1 MNFGTYLA
9 RSARFWPDRPAVL
22 FRDGALSYRALEA
35 RSNQLAHALRRL
47 GLQRG
52 DRVAIVSPNRP
63 EIVELECALYKLGLV
78 KVALNARL
86 APAEL
91 ADAFANAE
99 PAACIAGPE
108 HRPVVRDAAPALPGL
123 KHLIALDPAA
133 GGAGGWADYEALLAA
148 EPATP
153 LREPMREDELA
164 VLHYTSGSTGK
175 LKAAMQTVGN
185 RFASLRKVIMGRMQA
200 GPGDVLM
207 LCGPITHASGMF
219 IQPML
224 FQGATVLLMERFA
237 PAEILQGIE
246 RHRVT
251 MAFFVPAMI
260 HALLAEPTLKQRDLS
275 SLRLVSYGAAPMS
288 PARIREAWEAF
299 GPVLAQGYGAAE
311 TTGGVVGLSIADHAR
326 AMAGERP
333 ELLYACGR
341 ALGEADVQVLDD
353 AGQPVQGDDI
363 GEICVRGPD
372 VFAGY
377 WRAPE
382 LTREVLGEDGWLR
395 TGDLARVDAEGYIH
409 IVDRRKEM
417 LVSGG
422 FNVYP
427 REVESVLAQHPA
439 VYEACVIGVPDEHW
453 GEAVKAVVVLREG
466 EADAQPSAE
475 ALMAFCASR
484 LAGFKRPKSIDFV
497 AQLPR
502 NGNGKL
508 SRKDVREPYWQGRQR
523 RVN

>member
-1 MNFGTYLA
+1 MNFGIYLA
-9 RSARFWPDRPAVL
+9 RSARFWPERPAVL
-22 FRDGALSYRALEA
+22 FGSQVLTYRALEA
-35 RSNQLAHALRRL
+35 RSNQLAHALRAQ

-63 EIVELECALYKLGLV
+63 EIVEMECAFYKLGLV

-91 ADAFANAE
+91 ADALANAE
-99 PAACIAGPE
+99 PAACIAGPQ
-108 HRPVVRDAAPALPGL
+108 HRTMVQAAAEAVPGL
-123 KHLIALDPAA
+123 RRFVALD
-133 GGAGGWADYEALLAA
+133 GGAQADGWADYEALLAA
-148 EPATP
+148 QPATP
-153 LREPMREDELA
+153 LREEMRPEELA

-185 RFASLRKVIMGRMQA
+185 RFTSLRKVVMGRMQA

-224 FQGATVLLMERFA
+224 FQGATVLLMDRFQ
-237 PAEILQGIE
+237 PAEILRAIE
-246 RHRVT
+246 QQRVT

-260 HALLAEPTLKQRDLS
+260 HALLAEPTLRERDLS
-275 SLRLVSYGAAPMS
+275 SLRLLSYGAAPMS
-288 PARIREAWEAF
+288 PARIREAWAAF

-326 AMAGERP
+326 AISGERP

-341 ALGEADVQVLDD
+341 ALGESDVQVLDE
-353 AGQPVQGDDI
+353 AGQPVQGDAI

-377 WRAPE
+377 WRAPA
-382 LTREVLGEDGWLR
+382 LTQEVLGEDGWLR
-395 TGDLARVDAEGYIH
+395 TGDLARVDEEGYIH
-409 IVDRRKEM
+409 IVDRKKEM

-439 VYEACVIGVPDEHW
+439 VYEACVIGVPDAHW
-453 GEAVKAVVVLREG
+453 GEAVKAVVVLRDG
-466 EADAQPSAE
+466 QSADAQ
-475 ALMAFCASR
+475 ALMDFCEGR
-484 LAGFKRPKSIDFV
+484 MAGFKRPRSIDFV
-497 AQLPR
+497 TALPR
-502 NGNGKL
+502 NSNGKL
-508 SRKDVREPYWQGRQR
+508 SRKDVREPYWQGQQR

>member
-1 MNFGTYLA
+1 MMNFGTYLA
-9 RSARFWPDRPAVL
+9 RSARFWPERPAVL
-22 FRDGALSYRALEA
+22 FGAGVLTYRALEE
-35 RSNQLAHALRRL
+35 RSNRLAHALRGL

-63 EIVELECALYKLGLV
+63 EIVELECAFYKLGLV

-91 ADAFANAE
+91 ADALANAE
-99 PAACIAGPE
+99 PAACIAGPQ
-108 HRPVVRDAAPALPGL
+108 HRAMVQDIAEAVPGL
-123 KHLIALDPAA
+123 RRFIALD
-133 GGAGGWADYEALLAA
+133 GAGRPEGWADYEALLADQ
-148 EPATP
+148 PATP
-153 LREPMREDELA
+153 LREPMRPDELA

-224 FQGATVLLMERFA
+224 FQGATVLLMDRFQ
-237 PAEILQGIE
+237 PAEILQAIE

-260 HALLAEPTLKQRDLS
+260 HALLAEPTLKRHDLS
-275 SLRLVSYGAAPMS
+275 SLRLLSYGAAPMS
-288 PARIREAWEAF
+288 PSRIREAWDAF

-326 AMAGERP
+326 AIAGDRP

-341 ALGEADVQVLDD
+341 ALGEADVQVLDE
-353 AGQPVQGDDI
+353 AGQPVQGDAI

-395 TGDLARVDAEGYIH
+395 TGDLARMDAEGYIH
-409 IVDRRKEM
+409 IVDRKKEM

-427 REVESVLAQHPA
+427 REVEAVLAQHPA
-439 VYEACVIGVPDEHW
+439 VYEACVIGVPDDHW

-466 EADAQPSAE
+466 QAADAP
-475 ALMAFCASR
+475 ALMAFCDSR
-484 LAGFKRPKSIDFV
+484 LAGFKRPRSIDFV
-497 AQLPR
+497 PALPR